1 MEQKEFIKEFDE
13 LYRIMA
19 TSNTPKFMHIFGATM
34 REMMCDIVELKPTLA
49 EEYLSQLCAIKW
61 HNYLT
66 KKEADKIIE
75 KMNPQAT
82 WDKQTWLDAMGK
94 FSLPMG
100 EKPFYNDY
108 ALYIAMNQVVSDHG
122 ETIAKIAGKKSIQEI
137 EPTELVKYAYNM
149 AIDLLKDKDGVYDI
163 REYFLK

>member
-1 MEQKEFIKEFDE
+1 MEQKEFMKEFDE
-13 LYRIMA
+13 LYQIMA
-19 TSNTPKFMHIFGATM
+19 ISNTPKFMHIFGDTM
-34 REMMCDIVELKPTLA
+34 REMMCDLAQLKPTLA

-66 KKEADKIIE
+66 KKEADEIIE
-75 KMNPQAT
+75 KMNPQAI

-94 FSLPMG
+94 LGLPME

-108 ALYIAMNQVVSDHG
+108 ALYVAMNQVVSDHG
-122 ETIAKIAGKKSIQEI
+122 ETIAKIVGKESVSDI
-137 EPTELVKYAYNM
+137 ETEELVRYAYKM
-149 AIDLLKDKDGVYDI
+149 AIDLLKDKDGIYNI